1 MNSSHQFDL
10 SIYYEDTDVGGVVYY
25 ANYLKFI
32 ERARTEMIY
41 ERFGISHQELKK
53 KHNAIFVVR
62 SCNTKYLKSAFF
74 EDKLK
79 ITTSIVKK
87 SQVRLNLLQEVKRK
101 EELLVVAE
109 VELAVV
115 NSKGLVTKLPE
126 ELFKKLK

>member
-10 SIYYEDTDVGGVVYY
+10 RIYYEDTDVGGVVYY

-62 SCNTKYLKSAFF
+62 LCNTKYLKSAFF

-79 ITTSIVKK
+79 IATSIVKK
-87 SQVRLNLLQEVKRK
+87 SHVRLNLLQEVKRK

>member
-62 SCNTKYLKSAFF
+62 SCNTKYLNQHF
-74 EDKLK
+74 
-79 ITTSIVKK
+79 
-87 SQVRLNLLQEVKRK
+87 
-101 EELLVVAE
+101 
-109 VELAVV
+109 
-115 NSKGLVTKLPE
+115 
-126 ELFKKLK
+126 

>member
-1 MNSSHQFDL
+1 
-10 SIYYEDTDVGGVVYY
+10 
-25 ANYLKFI
+25 
-32 ERARTEMIY
+32 MIY

-53 KHNAIFVVR
+53 KHDAIFVVR
-62 SCNTKYLKSAFF
+62 LCNTKYLKSAFF

>member
-41 ERFGISHQELKK
+41 ERFGISHQELKQ
-53 KHNAIFVVR
+53 KHDAIFVVR
-62 SCNTKYLKSAFF
+62 SCNIKYLKSAFF

-79 ITTSIVKK
+79 IATSIVKK
-87 SQVRLNLLQEVKRK
+87 SHVRLNLLQEVKRK

>member
-41 ERFGISHQELKK
+41 ERFGISHQELKQ
-53 KHNAIFVVR
+53 KHDAIFVVR
-62 SCNTKYLKSAFF
+62 SCNIKYLKSAFF

-115 NSKGLVTKLPE
+115 NSKGLVAKLPE

>member
-53 KHNAIFVVR
+53 KHDAIFVVR
-62 SCNTKYLKSAFF
+62 LCNTKYLKSAFF

-79 ITTSIVKK
+79 IATSIVKK

-109 VELAVV
+109 VELAVI

>member
-53 KHNAIFVVR
+53 KHNATFVVR
-62 SCNTKYLKSAFF
+62 LCNTKYLKSAFF

>member
-53 KHNAIFVVR
+53 KHDAIFVVR
-62 SCNTKYLKSAFF
+62 LCSTKYLKSAFF

-79 ITTSIVKK
+79 IATSIVKK

>member
-53 KHNAIFVVR
+53 KHDAIFVVCL
-62 SCNTKYLKSAFF
+62 CNTKYLKSAFF

-115 NSKGLVTKLPE
+115 NSKGLVAKLPE

>member
-1 MNSSHQFDL
+1 MISSHQFDL

-53 KHNAIFVVR
+53 KHDAIFVVR
-62 SCNTKYLKSAFF
+62 LCNTKYLKSAFF

-79 ITTSIVKK
+79 IATSIVKK

>member
-10 SIYYEDTDVGGVVYY
+10 RIYYEDTDVGGVVYY

-53 KHNAIFVVR
+53 KHDAIFVVR
-62 SCNTKYLKSAFF
+62 LCNTKYLKSAFF

-79 ITTSIVKK
+79 IATSIVKK
-87 SQVRLNLLQEVKRK
+87 SHVRLNLLQEVKRK

>member
-53 KHNAIFVVR
+53 KHDAIFVVR
-62 SCNTKYLKSAFF
+62 LCNTKYLKSAFF
-74 EDKLK
+74 EDKLE

>member
-1 MNSSHQFDL
+1 MTN
-10 SIYYEDTDVGGVVYY
+10 

-41 ERFGISHQELKK
+41 ERFGISHQELKQ
-53 KHNAIFVVR
+53 KHDAIFVVR
-62 SCNTKYLKSAFF
+62 SCNIKYLKSAFF

>member
-53 KHNAIFVVR
+53 KHDAIFVVR
-62 SCNTKYLKSAFF
+62 LCNTKYLKSAFF

-79 ITTSIVKK
+79 IATSIVKK
-87 SQVRLNLLQEVKRK
+87 SHVRLNLLQEVKRK

>member
-10 SIYYEDTDVGGVVYY
+10 RIYYEDTDVGGVVYY

-53 KHNAIFVVR
+53 KHDAIFVVR
-62 SCNTKYLKSAFF
+62 LCNTKYLKSAFF

-79 ITTSIVKK
+79 IATSIVKK